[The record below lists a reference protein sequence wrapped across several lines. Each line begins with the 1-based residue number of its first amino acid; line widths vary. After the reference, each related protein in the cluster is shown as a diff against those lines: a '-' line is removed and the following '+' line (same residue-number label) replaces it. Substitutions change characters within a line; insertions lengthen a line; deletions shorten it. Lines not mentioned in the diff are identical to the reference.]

1 MRAAMKKLSSNKVF
15 GGEHAQYS
23 HYSEANKCDMTFA
36 IFLPPIALG
45 EGKEAQKVPVLYWL
59 SGLTCN
65 DQNFMQKAGAFR
77 AAAELGIAI
86 VAPDTSPRGENVP
99 DDPDNA
105 YDFGLGAGFYLNAT
119 QKPWSTHFNMYDYIL
134 NELLPCIQRTFSVNN
149 NSAISGHSMGGHSEL
164 TIGLKNPDLFT
175 SISAFSPI
183 CNPVNCAWGQKA
195 FTHYLGDD
203 QQTWLQYDACHLLQ
217 NALKQIPILI
227 DQGTDD
233 NFLKD
238 QLQPN
243 NLINLAQ
250 MSDYHLTLNMR
261 SGYDHSYFFISSFID
276 DHLSFHATCLF
287 AGE

>member
-1 MRAAMKKLSSNKVF
+1 MREMMKKLSSNKVF

-45 EGKEAQKVPVLYWL
+45 EGKEARRVPVLYWL

-99 DDPDNA
+99 DDPEAA
-105 YDFGLGAGFYLNAT
+105 YDFGIGAGFYLNAT
-119 QKPWSTHFNMYDYIL
+119 QSPWSTHYNMYDYL
-134 NELLPCIQRTFSVNN
+134 LSELLPLVQQSFHVN
-149 NSAISGHSMGGHSEL
+149 SDSSISGHSMGGHGAL
-164 TIGLKNPDLFT
+164 TIGLKNPDIFA

-183 CNPVNCAWGQKA
+183 CNPVDCAWGQKA
-195 FTHYLGDD
+195 FTNYLGDD
-203 QQTWLQYDACHLLQ
+203 RQTWLEYDACHLLQ
-217 NALKQIPILI
+217 HSIEQPPILI
-227 DQGTDD
+227 DQGTSDT
-233 NFLKD
+233 FLEE
-238 QLQPN
+238 QLKPD
-243 NLINLAQ
+243 NLIKVAQ
-250 MSDYHLTLNMR
+250 TSDYHLTLNMR

-276 DHLSFHATCLF
+276 EHLSFHAKCLF
-287 AGE
+287 ANE